1 MTMQTT
7 LSDEEMVER
16 RNMRYTVSDST
27 PLSVHFLIANAR
39 LEFDVNH
46 RKDSPL
52 KISNRERIAIF
63 HPHSHIKL
71 QGCRARGANVP
82 LACPEEDHRRRRA
95 PESLIATFATPPF
108 GSPGVA
114 ADSDVFVYPRVKPL
128 GGVYIS

>member
-16 RNMRYTVSDST
+16 RNMRHTASDST

-63 HPHSHIKL
+63 HPRSHVKV
-71 QGCRARGANVP
+71 QGRGARGANVP
-82 LACPEEDHRRRRA
+82 LAFPEEDHRQ
-95 PESLIATFATPPF
+95 
-108 GSPGVA
+108 
-114 ADSDVFVYPRVKPL
+114 
-128 GGVYIS
+128 